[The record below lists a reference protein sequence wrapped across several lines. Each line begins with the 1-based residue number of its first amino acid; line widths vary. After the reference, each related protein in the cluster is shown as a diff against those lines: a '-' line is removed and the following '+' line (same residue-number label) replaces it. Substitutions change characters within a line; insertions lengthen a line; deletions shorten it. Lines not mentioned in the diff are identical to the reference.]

1 MTGDLP
7 TPVSLVISNVPLRL
21 QIREDLLDP
30 PMALY
35 RVRPEPAL
43 ARPAFELT
51 VTDDLPPAPS
61 AGEEPASIRLEGE
74 RVWLRSPYYEG
85 CLDWEAGSGV
95 FRQSPGTR
103 FYRVPL
109 QMILVRK
116 LLESDALLVHGCGLA
131 GPAGGLLF
139 AGPSGAGKSTVA
151 GLAGWPVLSDELC
164 TVGLGP
170 DHEVWI
176 AGTPLGLSTDNRALP
191 LAGLYWL
198 EQAPD
203 DGLVPL
209 SAAEAARQLLGQT
222 VTGGFDDAS
231 LGRALSLVAELVA
244 RRPAYRL
251 RFTLSRR
258 FLDSIGGEGA

>member
-1 MTGDLP
+1 MTGHPL
-7 TPVSLVISNVPLRL
+7 TPVSLIISQVPLRL
-21 QIREDLLDP
+21 RIREDLLDA

-35 RVRPEPAL
+35 RVPSEAAGVRA
-43 ARPAFELT
+43 AFELT
-51 VTDDLPPAPS
+51 VTDDLPPAPR
-61 AGEEPASIRLEGE
+61 AEEAPVPIRLEGE
-74 RVWLRSPYYEG
+74 RVWLRSPHYEG
-85 CLDWEAGSGV
+85 CLDWRAGSGV

-109 QMILVRK
+109 QVILVHA

-164 TVGLGP
+164 AVGLGA
-170 DHEVWI
+170 DREIWI
-176 AGTPLGLSTDNRALP
+176 AGTPLGLSSDNRTLP

-209 SAAEAARQLLGQT
+209 SAAEAARRLLGQT
-222 VTGGFDDAS
+222 VTGGFDDTAM
-231 LGRALSLVAELVA
+231 GRAFGLVAELVA
-244 RRPAYRL
+244 RCPAYRL

-258 FLDSIGGEGA
+258 FLDSIGGEST